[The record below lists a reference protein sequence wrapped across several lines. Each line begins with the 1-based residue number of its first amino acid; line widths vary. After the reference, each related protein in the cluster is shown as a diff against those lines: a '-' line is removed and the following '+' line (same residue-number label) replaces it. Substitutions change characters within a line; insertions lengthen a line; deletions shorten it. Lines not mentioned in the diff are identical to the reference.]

1 MMIKMPYGEE
11 GLPGL
16 KAFSSVFVLV
26 VVFLSSCV
34 YLHTLPHSV
43 VVCKHP
49 LMANNPGMMWSTDL
63 KIMRSEGT
71 IVHF

>member
-16 KAFSSVFVLV
+16 KALPSVFVV
-26 VVFLSSCV
+26 CFLSSCV
-34 YLHTLPHSV
+34 KLHTLLHSV

-63 KIMRSEGT
+63 KIMRSEGA
-71 IVHF
+71 IVYF